1 LREKNG
7 NTGKIRAS
15 LSPAALKGGKL
26 REVVRN
32 LTEDMQELWL
42 TNNPNGR
49 RKLETPEKIV
59 YIYLLN
65 QQET

>member
-1 LREKNG
+1 LRGKNG
-7 NTGKIRAS
+7 NTGNTGQS
-15 LSPAALKGGKL
+15 EPYSNYGGKL
-26 REVVRN
+26 REVVQN

-42 TNNPNGR
+42 TNNPIGR
-49 RKLETPEKIV
+49 RKLETPEKRI